1 MKIDLTNCNVVI
13 TGGSEGIG
21 NQLARRFIAEGCRV
35 LITGRSKTRLAKAA
49 QATPGLEV
57 LVNDISSSEAREKL
71 AHYIA
76 EHMPKINILINNA
89 GFQRRISL
97 AEDNAPWNE
106 RQNEIDT
113 LLSGPIHLSDLILPL
128 MLKHGQQALIANV
141 TSGGAYIPQPF
152 APVYSACKAALH
164 SYTVNLRHALSQTRC
179 RVVEIIPPAVKTSLA
194 GPGLTH
200 GVPLDE
206 FTDAVFDALV
216 HNESDEIGFGMTAT
230 SEFNDAKKTYEKMF
244 AAFSSRFDVKI
255 Y

>member
-1 MKIDLTNCNVVI
+1 
-13 TGGSEGIG
+13 
-21 NQLARRFIAEGCRV
+21 
-35 LITGRSKTRLAKAA
+35 
-49 QATPGLEV
+49 
-57 LVNDISSSEAREKL
+57 
-71 AHYIA
+71 
-76 EHMPKINILINNA
+76 
-89 GFQRRISL
+89 
-97 AEDNAPWNE
+97 
-106 RQNEIDT
+106 
-113 LLSGPIHLSDLILPL
+113 
-128 MLKHGQQALIANV
+128 MLKHGEQALIANV

-206 FTDAVFDALV
+206 FSDAVFEALV

-230 SEFNDAKKTYEKMF
+230 PEFYDAKKTYEEMF
-244 AAFSSRFDVKI
+244 AAFASRFDVKI